1 MVTNKKISLSKDKHN
16 FYYHLAFYKSI
27 YMCVH
32 KQFQNKS
39 ARLLFRTPLLLLL
52 SSLKHSQVKEKTAI
66 LLRSKFLER
75 GNLLKMHKNSVLKEE
90 RQTF

>member
-66 LLRSKFLER
+66 QEINAKCIRIQ
-75 GNLLKMHKNSVLKEE
+75 EE
-90 RQTF
+90 RQAQD

>member
-1 MVTNKKISLSKDKHN
+1 
-16 FYYHLAFYKSI
+16 
-27 YMCVH
+27 MCVH

>member
-1 MVTNKKISLSKDKHN
+1 
-16 FYYHLAFYKSI
+16 
-27 YMCVH
+27 MCVH

-39 ARLLFRTPLLLLL
+39 ARLLFRTPSLLLL